1 MRVSAG
7 SGWPFLDREFANSRQ
22 DGFVALGQ
30 SFVQTLGQRIK
41 ECLGV
46 DFGLLGSFREGFDQ
60 FFFVR
65 MRVSIGLD
73 FIGICQMATMFCWGD
88 VTENESN
95 ATA

>member
-1 MRVSAG
+1 M
-7 SGWPFLDREFANSRQ
+7 
-22 DGFVALGQ
+22 
-30 SFVQTLGQRIK
+30 QTLGQRIK
-41 ECLGV
+41 DCLGV

-95 ATA
+95 ATASKQSLVFDNAFNFPYFIALNLMPL